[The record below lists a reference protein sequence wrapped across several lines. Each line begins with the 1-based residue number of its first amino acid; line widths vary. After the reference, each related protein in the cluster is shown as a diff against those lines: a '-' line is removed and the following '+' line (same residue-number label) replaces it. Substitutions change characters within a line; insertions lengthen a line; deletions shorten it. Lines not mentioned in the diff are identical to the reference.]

1 VCVASATQPA
11 RAPDRNALDTVRAWA
26 KAQLARRPPSIL
38 LALTHVDQ
46 LRPAAEWAPPY
57 DITTP
62 ARAKARAIRAA
73 MDAAGPAFDIP
84 ADAIVPSGR
93 EPYNIDAL
101 WARMA
106 MEIDEAKLVQLDRLR
121 IGRDHLDLRELAAQL
136 GNAGRM
142 VIRGL
147 AGA

>member
-1 VCVASATQPA
+1 
-11 RAPDRNALDTVRAWA
+11 
-26 KAQLARRPPSIL
+26 
-38 LALTHVDQ
+38 
-46 LRPAAEWAPPY
+46 
-57 DITTP
+57 
-62 ARAKARAIRAA
+62 
-73 MDAAGPAFDIP
+73 MDAAGPALDIS
-84 ADAIVPSGR
+84 ADAIVPVAVPPGR